1 MDKLLTREFQYKR
14 ISLIGSIIKK
24 RRRETMKAYA
34 KLVNNGLEAFDVV
47 NDLHRQGYTEK
58 EIYVLA
64 HESDRT
70 NQLAGAAEANQV
82 GIAEEGMFETVAN
95 LFRTRG
101 DALRNKIEAMGFDRN
116 EASMYETELDNGK
129 VLVMARH

>member
-1 MDKLLTREFQYKR
+1 
-14 ISLIGSIIKK
+14 
-24 RRRETMKAYA
+24 MKAYA

-47 NDLHRQGYTEK
+47 NDLHRQGFSEK

-64 HESDRT
+64 HERDRT
-70 NQLAGAAEANQV
+70 DQLAEAAETNKV
-82 GIAEEGMFETVAN
+82 NIAEEGMFETVAN

-101 DALRNKIEAMGFDRN
+101 DALRNKIEAMGFDRS
-116 EASMYETELDNGK
+116 EARMYEAELDNGK

>member
-1 MDKLLTREFQYKR
+1 
-14 ISLIGSIIKK
+14 
-24 RRRETMKAYA
+24 MKAYA

-64 HESDRT
+64 HERDRT
-70 NQLAGAAEANQV
+70 DRLADAAAANTV
-82 GIAEEGMFETVAN
+82 GVAEEGMFDTVAN
-95 LFRTRG
+95 LFRKRG
-101 DALRNKIEAMGFDRN
+101 DALRSKIESMGFDAY
-116 EASMYETELDNGK
+116 EASMYEAELDNGK

>member
-1 MDKLLTREFQYKR
+1 MR
-14 ISLIGSIIKK
+14 
-24 RRRETMKAYA
+24 AYA

-64 HESDRT
+64 HERDRT
-70 NQLAGAAEANQV
+70 EHLADATDANKV
-82 GIAEEGMFETVAN
+82 GLAEEGMFETIAN

-101 DALRNKIEAMGFDRN
+101 DALRNKIESMGFDQH
-116 EASMYETELDNGK
+116 EASIYESELDNGK

>member
-1 MDKLLTREFQYKR
+1 
-14 ISLIGSIIKK
+14 
-24 RRRETMKAYA
+24 MKAYA

-47 NDLHRQGYTEK
+47 NDLHRQGYTSK

-64 HESDRT
+64 RDSGRTDR
-70 NQLAGAAEANQV
+70 LADAADANTV
-82 GIAEEGMFETVAN
+82 GFAEEGMFDAVAN

-101 DALRNKIEAMGFDRN
+101 DALRSKIESMGFGAY
-116 EASMYETELDNGK
+116 EASMYEAELDNGK

>member
-1 MDKLLTREFQYKR
+1 MR
-14 ISLIGSIIKK
+14 
-24 RRRETMKAYA
+24 AYA

-47 NDLHRQGYTEK
+47 NDLHRQGYGEK

-70 NQLAGAAEANQV
+70 NRLADAASANTV
-82 GIAEEGMFETVAN
+82 GIAEEGMFDAMAN
-95 LFRTRG
+95 LFRSRG
-101 DALRNKIEAMGFDRN
+101 DALRSKIESMGFN
-116 EASMYETELDNGK
+116 TFEASMYESELDRGK

>member
-1 MDKLLTREFQYKR
+1 
-14 ISLIGSIIKK
+14 
-24 RRRETMKAYA
+24 MKAYA
-34 KLVNNGLEAFDVV
+34 KLVNNGSEAFEAV

-70 NQLAGAAEANQV
+70 ARLADAATANRI
-82 GIAEEGMFETVAN
+82 GIAEEGMFDTVAN
-95 LFRTRG
+95 LFRSRG
-101 DALRNKIEAMGFDRN
+101 DALRSKIESMGFSAY
-116 EASMYETELDNGK
+116 EADVYESELDKGK

>member
-1 MDKLLTREFQYKR
+1 
-14 ISLIGSIIKK
+14 
-24 RRRETMKAYA
+24 MKAYA

-64 HESDRT
+64 HERDRT
-70 NQLAGAAEANQV
+70 DRLAEAADANKIGV
-82 GIAEEGMFETVAN
+82 PEEGMFDAIAN

-101 DALRNKIEAMGFDRN
+101 DTLRHKIEAMGFN
-116 EASMYETELDNGK
+116 PYEASKYEAELDNGK

>member
-1 MDKLLTREFQYKR
+1 MDKFITMKFQYKR
-14 ISLIGSIIKK
+14 NSLIGSIIEI

-64 HESDRT
+64 HERNRT
-70 NQLAGAAEANQV
+70 DQLAGAAEANKV
-82 GIAEEGMFETVAN
+82 GIAEEGMFETIAN

-101 DALRNKIEAMGFDRN
+101 DDLRNN
-116 EASMYETELDNGK
+116 
-129 VLVMARH
+129 MALH

>member
-1 MDKLLTREFQYKR
+1 MR
-14 ISLIGSIIKK
+14 
-24 RRRETMKAYA
+24 AYA

-70 NQLAGAAEANQV
+70 DRLADAADTNKV
-82 GIAEEGMFETVAN
+82 GMSEEGMFDTIAN

-101 DALRNKIEAMGFDRN
+101 DELRNKIEAMGFDPY
-116 EASMYETELDNGK
+116 EASRFEAELDQGK
-129 VLVMARH
+129 VLVMARQ